1 MPTMHREIMDALPAG
16 GDISMKELSAK
27 TGRGRKNILG
37 ACLLLEK
44 QGLVVVKK
52 PLFGILGDYTVRKV
66 RDMTS
71 EEDNKLKSKVIAVI
85 NQKGGVGKTITAI
98 NVAACLSKSG
108 KKTLL
113 VDLDPQCNSTCSLLS
128 QRTQKSVYDTL
139 TGSAPAEDVIV
150 KTAFPMLDIIPSN
163 INLVGAEI
171 ELVSEKNREMRL
183 RDSLAGVRESYEYI
197 IIDCPPSLSLLTI
210 NALAACDSVL
220 IPVQCDYFALDGLK
234 QLMNT
239 IDLVRTRLN
248 NSLRIEGIVLTMYE
262 PQNKLSVKIARE
274 VEGNFR
280 NNVLT
285 PTIHRDVMLSES
297 VNQRKPIVYYD
308 AGSRASKEYTE
319 LTNAIMQNG

>member
-1 MPTMHREIMDALPAG
+1 MPEIHRKIMDALPPG
-16 GDISMKELSAK
+16 VELRLGELSAK
-27 TGRGRKNILG
+27 AGASRRIVLD
-37 ACLLLEK
+37 ACLILESQELVSVRK
-44 QGLVVVKK
+44 PFLGL
-52 PLFGILGDYTVRKV
+52 LGDYGVRKA
-66 RDMTS
+66 RDLTPD
-71 EEDNKLKSKVIAVI
+71 EEKNLGCKVIAVA

-98 NVAACLSKSG
+98 NVAACLSKLG
-108 KKTLL
+108 RRTLL
-113 VDLDPQCNSTCSLLS
+113 IDLDPQANSTNTLS
-128 QRTQKSVYDTL
+128 SESKANVYDAL
-139 TGSAPAEDVIV
+139 TGWKPADEAIV
-150 KTAFPMLDIIPSN
+150 KTGFDNLELMPSD
-163 INLVGAEI
+163 INLAGAEI
-171 ELVSEKNREMRL
+171 ELACMRGRENKLKAIVDEIR
-183 RDSLAGVRESYEYI
+183 GGYEYI